1 MKRIVFLMLSLGMA
15 VTLHAQWTAK
25 DSVNL
30 QRILNGKEDIKLN
43 MDAVKQIDFNS
54 SPTVPKMSKE
64 RPGLRLDETLPQV
77 LEKKKVVLTLRPYT
91 ANTKYNWDP
100 IYQKKIRVDADTWRG
115 DPFVELYQTVPSNW
129 AKNVYDKGI
138 RSSYEEIRSSG
149 LRHNLFGERANGMM
163 VNTVVM
169 DAPIPL
175 FGGSGVYINGGT
187 VGGLDLM
194 AVFTKE
200 FWNKKGRDNRAR
212 TLEVLRTYGDSTTV
226 LINKPIE
233 QIAR

>member
-100 IYQKKIRVDADTWRG
+100 IYQKKIRVDADTWR
-115 DPFVELYQTVPSNW
+115 
-129 AKNVYDKGI
+129 
-138 RSSYEEIRSSG
+138 EIRLSSCIRRFLPTG
-149 LRHNLFGERANGMM
+149 LRMYM
-163 VNTVVM
+163 
-169 DAPIPL
+169 IK
-175 FGGSGVYINGGT
+175 VY
-187 VGGLDLM
+187 
-194 AVFTKE
+194 AVHTK
-200 FWNKKGRDNRAR
+200 RYVPVD
-212 TLEVLRTYGDSTTV
+212 
-226 LINKPIE
+226 
-233 QIAR
+233 

>member
-129 AKNVYDKGI
+129 VYDKGI

-163 VNTVVM
+163 VPTQSMVHTSAM
-169 DAPIPL
+169 KL
-175 FGGSGVYINGGT
+175 GKSGVTVNGGT
-187 VGGLDLM
+187 IGGLDLM
-194 AVFTKE
+194 TIFTKD
-200 FWNKKGRDNRAR
+200 FWDKKGRNRRSR
-212 TLEVLRTYGDSTTV
+212 TLEVLKAYGDSTTV
-226 LINKPIE
+226 LLPEPIVH
-233 QIAR
+233 

>member
-100 IYQKKIRVDADTWRG
+100 IYQKKIKVDKDTWRG
-115 DPFVELYQTVPSNW
+115 DEFYALKILMIPTNW
-129 AKNVYDKGI
+129 AKHPFDAGPRETVEQI
-138 RSSYEEIRSSG
+138 EATG
-149 LRHNLFGERANGMM
+149 LRYRVTERANNMA
-163 VNTVVM
+163 V
-169 DAPIPL
+169 
-175 FGGSGVYINGGT
+175 GGWQGASGGGIS
-187 VGGLDLM
+187 GLDLM
-194 AVFTKE
+194 VPFTRE
-200 FWNKKGRDNRAR
+200 FWNFKGRKRRAR
-212 TLEVLRTYGDSTTV
+212 TLEVLKAYGDSTTV
-226 LINKPIE
+226 LIKQPVKLISE
-233 QIAR
+233 

>member
-77 LEKKKVVLTLRPYT
+77 LEKKKVVLSLRPYT
-91 ANTKYNWDP
+91 ANTRYNWDP

-129 AKNVYDKGI
+129 TKNVYDKGI

-163 VNTVVM
+163 VPTQSMVHTSAM
-169 DAPIPL
+169 KL
-175 FGGSGVYINGGT
+175 GKSGVTVNGGT
-187 VGGLDLM
+187 IGGLDLM
-194 AVFTKE
+194 TIFTKD
-200 FWNKKGRDNRAR
+200 FWDKKGRNRRSR
-212 TLEVLRTYGDSTTV
+212 TLEVLKAYGDSTTV
-226 LINKPIE
+226 LLPEPIVH
-233 QIAR
+233 

>member
-64 RPGLRLDETLPQV
+64 RPGLRLDESLPQV
-77 LEKKKVVLTLRPYT
+77 FEKKKVVLTLRPYT

-100 IYQKKIRVDADTWRG
+100 IYQKKIRVDADT
-115 DPFVELYQTVPSNW
+115 
-129 AKNVYDKGI
+129 
-138 RSSYEEIRSSG
+138 
-149 LRHNLFGERANGMM
+149 
-163 VNTVVM
+163 
-169 DAPIPL
+169 
-175 FGGSGVYINGGT
+175 
-187 VGGLDLM
+187 
-194 AVFTKE
+194 
-200 FWNKKGRDNRAR
+200 
-212 TLEVLRTYGDSTTV
+212 
-226 LINKPIE
+226 
-233 QIAR
+233 

>member
-100 IYQKKIRVDADTWRG
+100 IYQKKIKIDKNTWRG
-115 DPFVELYQTVPSNW
+115 DPFYEIRHQRSYSNW
-129 AKNVYDKGI
+129 ARNPMAKGV
-138 RSSYEEIRSSG
+138 RKSLDEIQASG
-149 LRHNLFGERANGMM
+149 VRFRQLSERANGMM
-163 VNTVVM
+163 VPTQSMVHTSAM
-169 DAPIPL
+169 KL
-175 FGGSGVYINGGT
+175 GKSGVTVNGGT
-187 VGGLDLM
+187 IGGLDLM
-194 AVFTKE
+194 TIFTKD
-200 FWNKKGRDNRAR
+200 FWDKKGRNRRSR
-212 TLEVLRTYGDSTTV
+212 TLEVLKAYGDSTTV
-226 LINKPIE
+226 LLPEPIVH
-233 QIAR
+233 

>member
-91 ANTKYNWDP
+91 ANTRYNWDP

-169 DAPIPL
+169 AHL
-175 FGGSGVYINGGT
+175 FPCLVGAECITNGGT
-187 VGGLDLM
+187 VGG
-194 AVFTKE
+194 T
-200 FWNKKGRDNRAR
+200 R
-212 TLEVLRTYGDSTTV
+212 T
-226 LINKPIE
+226 
-233 QIAR
+233 

>member
-129 AKNVYDKGI
+129 AKNVYDKVI

-163 VNTVVM
+163 VPTQSMVHTSAM
-169 DAPIPL
+169 KL
-175 FGGSGVYINGGT
+175 GKSGVTVNGGT
-187 VGGLDLM
+187 IGGLDLM
-194 AVFTKE
+194 TIFTKD
-200 FWNKKGRDNRAR
+200 FWDKKGRNRRSR
-212 TLEVLRTYGDSTTV
+212 TLEVLKAYGDSTTV
-226 LINKPIE
+226 LLPEPIVH
-233 QIAR
+233 

>member
-54 SPTVPKMSKE
+54 SPTAPKISKE

-100 IYQKKIRVDADTWRG
+100 IYQRR
-115 DPFVELYQTVPSNW
+115 
-129 AKNVYDKGI
+129 
-138 RSSYEEIRSSG
+138 
-149 LRHNLFGERANGMM
+149 FG
-163 VNTVVM
+163 
-169 DAPIPL
+169 
-175 FGGSGVYINGGT
+175 
-187 VGGLDLM
+187 
-194 AVFTKE
+194 
-200 FWNKKGRDNRAR
+200 
-212 TLEVLRTYGDSTTV
+212 
-226 LINKPIE
+226 
-233 QIAR
+233 

>member
-138 RSSYEEIRSSG
+138 RSSYGEIRSSG

-163 VNTVVM
+163 VPTQSMVHTSAM
-169 DAPIPL
+169 KL
-175 FGGSGVYINGGT
+175 GKSGVTVNGGT
-187 VGGLDLM
+187 IGGLDLM
-194 AVFTKE
+194 TIFTKD
-200 FWNKKGRDNRAR
+200 FWDKKGRNRRSR
-212 TLEVLRTYGDSTTV
+212 TLEVLKAYGDSTTV
-226 LINKPIE
+226 LLPEPIVH
-233 QIAR
+233 

>member
-91 ANTKYNWDP
+91 ANTKYNWYP

-163 VNTVVM
+163 VPTQSMVHTSAM
-169 DAPIPL
+169 KL
-175 FGGSGVYINGGT
+175 GKSGVTVNGGT
-187 VGGLDLM
+187 IGGLDLM
-194 AVFTKE
+194 TIFTKD
-200 FWNKKGRDNRAR
+200 FWDKKGRNRRSR
-212 TLEVLRTYGDSTTV
+212 TLEVLKAYGDSTTV
-226 LINKPIE
+226 LLPEPIVH
-233 QIAR
+233 

>member
-138 RSSYEEIRSSG
+138 RSSYEIRSSG

-163 VNTVVM
+163 VPTQSMVHTSAM
-169 DAPIPL
+169 KL
-175 FGGSGVYINGGT
+175 GKSGVTVNGGT
-187 VGGLDLM
+187 IGGLDLM
-194 AVFTKE
+194 TIFTKD
-200 FWNKKGRDNRAR
+200 FWDKKGRNRRSR
-212 TLEVLRTYGDSTTV
+212 TLEVLKAYGDSTTV
-226 LINKPIE
+226 LLPEPIVH
-233 QIAR
+233 

>member
-100 IYQKKIRVDADTWRG
+100 IYQKKIKVDKDTWRG
-115 DPFVELYQTVPSNW
+115 DEFYALKILMIPTNW
-129 AKNVYDKGI
+129 AKHPFDAGPRETVEQI
-138 RSSYEEIRSSG
+138 EATG
-149 LRHNLFGERANGMM
+149 LRYRVTERANNMA
-163 VNTVVM
+163 V
-169 DAPIPL
+169 
-175 FGGSGVYINGGT
+175 GGWQGASGGGIS
-187 VGGLDLM
+187 GLDLM
-194 AVFTKE
+194 TPFTRE
-200 FWNKKGRDNRAR
+200 FWNFKGRKRRAR
-212 TLEVLRTYGDSTTV
+212 TLEVLKAYGDSITV
-226 LINKPIE
+226 LE
-233 QIAR
+233 QQ

>member
-138 RSSYEEIRSSG
+138 RCSYEEIRSSG

-163 VNTVVM
+163 VPTQSMVHTSAM
-169 DAPIPL
+169 KL
-175 FGGSGVYINGGT
+175 GKSGVTVNGGT
-187 VGGLDLM
+187 IGGLDLM
-194 AVFTKE
+194 TIFTKD
-200 FWNKKGRDNRAR
+200 FWDKKGRNRRSR
-212 TLEVLRTYGDSTTV
+212 TLEVLKAYGDSTTV
-226 LINKPIE
+226 LLPEPIVH
-233 QIAR
+233 

>member
-100 IYQKKIRVDADTWRG
+100 IYQKKI
-115 DPFVELYQTVPSNW
+115 QTVPSNW

-163 VNTVVM
+163 VPTQSMVHTSAM
-169 DAPIPL
+169 KL
-175 FGGSGVYINGGT
+175 GKSGVTVNGGT
-187 VGGLDLM
+187 IGGLDLM
-194 AVFTKE
+194 TIFTKD
-200 FWNKKGRDNRAR
+200 FWDKKGRNRRSR
-212 TLEVLRTYGDSTTV
+212 TLEVLKAYGDSTTV
-226 LINKPIE
+226 LLPEPIVH
-233 QIAR
+233 

>member
-212 TLEVLRTYGDSTTV
+212 TLEILRTYGDSTTV

>member
-1 MKRIVFLMLSLGMA
+1 MKRTVFLMLSLGMA

-115 DPFVELYQTVPSNW
+115 DP
-129 AKNVYDKGI
+129 
-138 RSSYEEIRSSG
+138 
-149 LRHNLFGERANGMM
+149 
-163 VNTVVM
+163 
-169 DAPIPL
+169 
-175 FGGSGVYINGGT
+175 
-187 VGGLDLM
+187 
-194 AVFTKE
+194 
-200 FWNKKGRDNRAR
+200 
-212 TLEVLRTYGDSTTV
+212 
-226 LINKPIE
+226 
-233 QIAR
+233 

>member
-1 MKRIVFLMLSLGMA
+1 
-15 VTLHAQWTAK
+15 
-25 DSVNL
+25 
-30 QRILNGKEDIKLN
+30 